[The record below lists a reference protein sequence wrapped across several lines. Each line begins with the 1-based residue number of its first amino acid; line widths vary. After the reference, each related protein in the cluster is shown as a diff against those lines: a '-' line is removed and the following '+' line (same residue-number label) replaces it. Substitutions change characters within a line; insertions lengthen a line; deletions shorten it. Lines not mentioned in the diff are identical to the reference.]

1 MQLVGAQQSTGD
13 DMHTGHR
20 RSRAEKE
27 GKQHRPEQSD
37 QPLQVLQ
44 AQIVSRLQ
52 RNCSQAQ
59 SGALPAEGSNSKQ
72 EARASRRE

>member
-13 DMHTGHR
+13 DKHTGHR
-20 RSRAEKE
+20 GSRAEKE

-44 AQIVSRLQ
+44 AQVMAGVQ
-52 RNCSQAQ
+52 RDCWQAQ
-59 SGALPAEGSNSKQ
+59 SNAL
-72 EARASRRE
+72 EAKSGG

>member
-44 AQIVSRLQ
+44 AQVMSSVQ
-52 RNCSQAQ
+52 RDCWQPQ
-59 SGALPAEGSNSKQ
+59 SGALKRNQ
-72 EARASRRE
+72 EARACRREQQEWD